1 MGLDAAIVSWRH
13 ALADLADDYRVIA
26 VDFPGMGQSD
36 SPAIDY
42 TTTYYIEVVDRILDT
57 LSLKNPVL
65 GGVSMG
71 GAVALGYTLEHPA
84 RIDQLVLVSSY
95 GLGHEAPWRQ
105 AAYLGA
111 RAPFIDRAGQFGLGV
126 LGAHPAFGT
135 GLWMIAP
142 TVPTDLA
149 TDMQEAAQDQHLA
162 HTLGSWQ
169 RNEFR
174 FDGFKTCYLDRLPEV
189 EIPTLFV
196 HGTADPIFPPAWSV
210 RAAGRVS
217 NSEVELVEG
226 ASHWVAREQ
235 PERFQQIMNQFLNS

>member
-1 MGLDAAIVSWRH
+1 MATQSTAEPVSQSIEIEPVEGPVTIRYLTDGTGPPLVLLHGMGLDAAIVSWRH

-26 VDFPGMGQSD
+26 VDLPGMGQSD

-42 TTTYYIEVVDRILDT
+42 TTAYYIEVVDRILDT

-71 GAVALGYTLEHPA
+71 GAVALGYTLEHPT

-111 RAPFIDRAGQFGLGV
+111 RAPFIDQAGQSGLGV

-135 GLWMIAP
+135 GTQMIAP

-149 TDMQEAAQDQHLA
+149 TDMQEAAQDQKLSPHTGQLA
-162 HTLGSWQ
+162 AQ
-169 RNEFR
+169 RVP
-174 FDGFKTCYLDRLPEV
+174 L
-189 EIPTLFV
+189 
-196 HGTADPIFPPAWSV
+196 
-210 RAAGRVS
+210 
-217 NSEVELVEG
+217 
-226 ASHWVAREQ
+226 
-235 PERFQQIMNQFLNS
+235 